1 MLRTY
6 TPTAYPPVVIR
17 TRPVLDMTVER
28 FIEFCRI
35 NRDLRMERSKKGD
48 LIMMSPAGGETSRRN
63 ARINYELQAWADT
76 NQEGIIFDSSGGFIL
91 PNGAIRSPDAAWV
104 RRTRLELLTPEEKQK
119 FLPLCPD
126 FVIELRSP
134 SDRLVDLQAK
144 MEEYAEN
151 GAQLGWLIDPVER
164 QVLVYRPQQPVQQL
178 LNPFE
183 MSGDPELPGFTLRME
198 EIWEPG
204 F

>member
-1 MLRTY
+1 MLRTLTS
-6 TPTAYPPVVIR
+6 TPYPPMVVK
-17 TRPVLDMTVER
+17 TGTALDMTVER
-28 FIEFCRI
+28 FIEICQI
-35 NRDLRMERSKKGD
+35 NPDLRMERSKQGD
-48 LIMMSPAGGETSRRN
+48 LIMMSPVGGETGQRN
-63 ARINYELQAWADT
+63 ARLVIAFGVWSQQDND
-76 NQEGIIFDSSGGFIL
+76 GFVFDSSTGFIL
-91 PNGAIRSPDAAWV
+91 PNGAIRSPDVAWV
-104 RRTRLELLTPEEKQK
+104 RRSRLESLTPEEKQK

-134 SDRLVDLQAK
+134 SDRLVDLQEK

-164 QVLVYRPQQPVQQL
+164 QVLVYRPQQAVQQL

-183 MSGDPELPGFTLRME
+183 MSGDPELAGFALRME
-198 EIWEPG
+198 EIWQPG

>member
-17 TRPVLDMTVER
+17 TWPVLDMTVER

-35 NRDLRMERSKKGD
+35 NRDLRVERSKKGD
-48 LIMMSPAGGETSRRN
+48 LIMMSPVGGETGSRN
-63 ARINYELQAWADT
+63 LAIGSLLFMWTQHNT
-76 NQEGIIFDSSGGFIL
+76 EGVAFDSSTGFIL
-91 PNGAIRSPDAAWV
+91 PNRAIRSPDAAWV

>member
-1 MLRTY
+1 MLRTF
-6 TPTAYPPVVIR
+6 TPIPPMVVR
-17 TRPVLDMTVER
+17 TRPVFDVTVEH
-28 FIEFCRI
+28 FIEICQD
-35 NRDLRMERSKKGD
+35 NPDLRVERSKKGD
-48 LIMMSPAGGETSRRN
+48 LIVMSPAGGETSHRN
-63 ARINYELQAWADT
+63 AQINYALQAWANT

-104 RRTRLELLTPEEKQK
+104 RRVRLELLSPEEKQK

-134 SDRLVDLQAK
+134 SDRLIDLQEK

-164 QVLVYRPQQPVQQL
+164 QVLVYRPKESVQQL

-183 MSGDPELPGFTLRME
+183 MSGDPELPGFALRME
-198 EIWEPG
+198 KIWEPG